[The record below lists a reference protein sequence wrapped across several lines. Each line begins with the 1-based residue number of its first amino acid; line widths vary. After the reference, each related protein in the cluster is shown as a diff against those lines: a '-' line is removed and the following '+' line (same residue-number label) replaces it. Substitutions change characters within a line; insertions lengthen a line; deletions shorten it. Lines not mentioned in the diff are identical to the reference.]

1 MNTNS
6 KTTAHFLSS
15 SSVRQVQDGS
25 HKATLTTV
33 SAGLAFFWTLR
44 GPPYHFQSQQWPV
57 QSFWHHIT
65 QTNFSPALC
74 FLSSTWI
81 IQGNLPIVRSAHSNF
96 NSICNFNSPLPC
108 SKHIPTF
115 QGLGLGLWLGVGVGG
130 ALSCLLQHSRH
141 SDLEANLENTQS
153 NQLFLIHFW
162 DLCPDWLL
170 FWRTAMFAFALSLET
185 NYTVNQSASK

>member
-33 SAGLAFFWTLR
+33 SAGLAFFWTLRGHAFLGLFQLLEAAHIPWLR

-96 NSICNFNSPLPC
+96 NSIRNFNSPLPC

-115 QGLGLGLWLGVGVGG
+115 QGLGRGLWLGVG
-130 ALSCLLQHSRH
+130 AEHYPAYYNIQ
-141 SDLEANLENTQS
+141 DAQ
-153 NQLFLIHFW
+153 I
-162 DLCPDWLL
+162 
-170 FWRTAMFAFALSLET
+170 
-185 NYTVNQSASK
+185 